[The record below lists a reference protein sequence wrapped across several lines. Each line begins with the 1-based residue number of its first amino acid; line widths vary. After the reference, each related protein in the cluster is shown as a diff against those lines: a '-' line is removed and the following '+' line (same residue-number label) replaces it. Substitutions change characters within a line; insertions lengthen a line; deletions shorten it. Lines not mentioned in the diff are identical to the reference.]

1 MMRRH
6 SIQRSTNKAMCL
18 GMLAGAE
25 YMTMLVQVFA
35 REMGGPSHSHL
46 STFHVLAPALT
57 LNMVEAS
64 LLAKEALGRQ
74 WRIGSPDASYTDDG
88 FALGLAYIL
97 QVCCGPASDWAFS
110 LDYKVPSSV

>member
-1 MMRRH
+1 
-6 SIQRSTNKAMCL
+6 
-18 GMLAGAE
+18 
-25 YMTMLVQVFA
+25 MLVQVFA

-46 STFHVLAPALT
+46 STFHVLVPALT

-97 QVCCGPASDWAFS
+97 QVCCGTTPAC
-110 LDYKVPSSV
+110 PSNAKCTCSNL